1 MAPRALVRIVPWAGY
16 EVLRQLV
23 GRHLFCKNNLFLE
36 RPWVSGA
43 GRHLFCK
50 NNLFLERPPGQK
62 LPFLERSGA
71 VRRLFCKNYLFWRW
85 PRGNARQ
92 PARWADAASWAVGF
106 LVVCFAFLCF
116 LEWAL
121 LLRIDSNG
129 ASR

>member
-50 NNLFLERPPGQK
+50 NNLFLERPWVN
-62 LPFLERSGA
+62 GA
-71 VRRLFCKNYLFWRW
+71 GRYLFCKNYLFWRR
-85 PRGNARQ
+85 PRGKTRQ
-92 PARWADAASWAVGF
+92 PARWADAASWAMGF
-106 LVVCFAFLCF
+106 LEVCFAFLCF
-116 LEWAL
+116 FAWAL